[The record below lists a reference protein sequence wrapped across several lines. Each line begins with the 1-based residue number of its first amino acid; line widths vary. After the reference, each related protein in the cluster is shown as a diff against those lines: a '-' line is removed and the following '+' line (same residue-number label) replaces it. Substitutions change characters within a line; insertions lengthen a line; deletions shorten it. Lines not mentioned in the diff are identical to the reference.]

1 MKSLENEN
9 GRTNANKIAEFFYNF
24 LPMDDYPTEDAISE
38 LAEEIKNLPEDNGT
52 SHGLYTYMSS
62 AYDQMNDYKD
72 IYTPD
77 AFDIQESISNMEA
90 ENKETYKYHGKRTE
104 QGVLYVDIARFLLR
118 MADMGL
124 LNDFDDNTHYNLIGD
139 ALEKAPANITYVLSS
154 ATENML
160 KNNLG
165 IDEDKGI
172 DI

>member
-1 MKSLENEN
+1 
-9 GRTNANKIAEFFYNF
+9 
-24 LPMDDYPTEDAISE
+24 
-38 LAEEIKNLPEDNGT
+38 
-52 SHGLYTYMSS
+52 MSS
-62 AYDQMNDYKD
+62 AYDQMNNYKD

-77 AFDIQESISNMEA
+77 AFNMVSNMEA
-90 ENKETYKYHGKRTE
+90 ENEETYRYYGKRTE

-160 KNNLG
+160 KDNLS
-165 IDEDKGI
+165 IDEDKGV

>member
-9 GRTNANKIAEFFYNF
+9 GRTNANEIAKFFYNF
-24 LPMDDYPTEDAISE
+24 LPMDDYPTEDGINE
-38 LAEEIKNLPEDNGT
+38 LAEEIRNLPEDNGT

-62 AYDQMNDYKD
+62 AYDQMNGYKD

-77 AFDIQESISNMEA
+77 AFDMVSNMEA
-90 ENKETYKYHGKRTE
+90 ENEEAYRYYGKRTE

-160 KNNLG
+160 RDNLC
-165 IDEDKGI
+165 IDEDKGV